1 MMDSL
6 GLDRPA
12 EAVYRA
18 MLANPLDDAAALAA
32 RLDVPRPEILQA
44 WGRLTELQLV
54 QTVPGSPELMRA
66 VSPEL
71 GLELLLARQQA
82 EFAAH
87 RQRIAASRAAAS
99 QLITEYS
106 RLQPTPFHVPGVDYL
121 DGVAEIRACLT
132 KLTNE
137 VEREVMAFVPDGG
150 QTAENMAAS
159 RPLNESVLKRGITMR
174 TVYVDSVRNNPP
186 TVEHAN
192 WLTGLGGQV
201 RTVATLPTRMTIV
214 DRTTAIIPVDSED
227 SGAAAVRLSGRGTL
241 TALCSLFDSVWE
253 AATPLGEAP
262 LRDPEGLSR
271 QDEAALRLL
280 AEGHTDEGIAKRLG
294 VSPRTARRIA
304 TTLMEKLGARSRF
317 EAGVR
322 AVQQGW
328 LPNEP

>member
-1 MMDSL
+1 MLESL
-6 GLDRPA
+6 GLDPMA
-12 EAVYRA
+12 ETVYRTMLAVPHEDAA
-18 MLANPLDDAAALAA
+18 MLAD
-32 RLDVPRPEILQA
+32 RLGLTTQDVLQA
-44 WGRLTELQLV
+44 WARLSELQLAQPV
-54 QTVPGSPELMRA
+54 AGAPGLMQA

-106 RLQPTPFHVPGVDYL
+106 RIQPTAPTAAGVDYL
-121 DGVAEIRACLT
+121 NGVAEIRACLG
-132 KLTNE
+132 KLTQD

-150 QTAENMAAS
+150 QTAENMAAA
-159 RPLNESVLKRGITMR
+159 RPLNESVLKRGVLMR
-174 TVYVDSVRNNPP
+174 TVYVDAVRKNPP

-201 RTVATLPTRMTIV
+201 RTVPSLPTRMTII
-214 DRTTAIIPVDSED
+214 DRKAAIIPVDGEN
-227 SGAAAVRLSGRGTL
+227 SGVAAVKLSGHGTL
-241 TALCSLFDSVWE
+241 TALCSLFEAVWE
-253 AATPLGEAP
+253 SAHPLGEAP
-262 LRDPEGLSR
+262 QHEPGRLSR
-271 QDEAALRLL
+271 QEEAALRLL

-304 TTLMEKLGARSRF
+304 TALMEKLGARSRF

-322 AVQQGW
+322 AAQQGW
-328 LPNEP
+328 LPLQ

>member
-6 GLDRPA
+6 GLDRSS
-12 EAVYRA
+12 ETVYRA
-18 MLANPLDDAAALAA
+18 MLAHPLDDAVALAA
-32 RLDVPRPEILQA
+32 RLGMAPQEIVEA
-44 WGRLTELQLV
+44 YARLSELQLV
-54 QTVPGSPELMRA
+54 QAVPDRPGLMRA
-66 VSPEL
+66 ISPEL
-71 GLELLLARQQA
+71 GLELLLTRQQA

-106 RLQPTPFHVPGVDYL
+106 RLHPAPSHIPGVDYL
-121 DGVAEIRACLT
+121 NGVAEIRACLLR
-132 KLTNE
+132 LTDE
-137 VEREVMAFVPDGG
+137 VQQEVMAFVPDGG
-150 QTAENMAAS
+150 QTSENMEAS
-159 RPLNESVLKRGITMR
+159 RPLNESVLRRGVAMR
-174 TVYVDSVRNNPP
+174 TVYVDSVRNSQP

-192 WLTGLGGQV
+192 WITGLGGQV

-227 SGAAAVRLSGRGTL
+227 SGAAAVRLSGHGTL
-241 TALCSLFDSVWE
+241 TALCSLFENVWE
-253 AATPLGEAP
+253 LATPLGEAP
-262 LRDPEGLSR
+262 RKDPDNISR
-271 QDEAALRLL
+271 QDQAALKLL

-322 AVQQGW
+322 AVRQGW
-328 LPNEP
+328 LPFEP